1 MAIARLLRR
10 MREAG
15 IGRVVVVI
23 REGKWDI
30 PAYLG
35 DGRELGVALTFVVVR
50 TTNSILET
58 LRAAVP
64 WLGGDLVVL
73 GFPDILY
80 APADH
85 LESAIDALIAHAA
98 DAVLAAVPTDRP
110 EKADILELG
119 ADHRVIDIAIKPPAA
134 PNPSWTWIGAAW
146 TPVLTR
152 MLLDDPARFA
162 TDREPY
168 PGDLLREAIARGLD
182 IRAVVDRTGR
192 HLDLGTPEDLARA
205 WAGDAS

>member
-1 MAIARLLRR
+1 
-10 MREAG
+10 MRDAG
-15 IGRVVVVI
+15 VGRVVVVI

-35 DGRELGVALTFVVVR
+35 DGGELGVALTFVVVR
-50 TTNSILET
+50 TTNSVLET

-64 WLGGDLVVL
+64 WLGGDVVVL
-73 GFPDILY
+73 GFPDIVY
-80 APADH
+80 EPEDH
-85 LESAIDALIAHAA
+85 LDAALDALIAHAA

-110 EKADILELG
+110 DKADVLELG
-119 ADHRVIDIAIKPPAA
+119 PDHRVRDIAIKPRAA

-146 TPVLTR
+146 SPVITR
-152 MLLDDPARFA
+152 MLLEEPARYA
-162 TDREPY
+162 TTREPY

-182 IRAVVDRTGR
+182 VRAVVDRDGR

-205 WAGDAS
+205 WAGSIP